1 MRGVNRNPREERVM
15 PSAMETKVVCG
26 MTLRKDPAREPCFKV
41 VDTDAEMVAWSD
53 MSPQSRRERLHRH
66 MNNETSSL
74 EIAAQCLADYPDAP
88 WELRM
93 QLARQ
98 VWDESRHVTALYR
111 RLREIG
117 GFKGEFPVANFEW
130 TVSCFL
136 DSLVGRLTL
145 QNRTFEAGAMDLMAK
160 LPGKWREAGDGETA
174 DLLDAIAADEIQH
187 VRFANQWIRK
197 LTSEDK
203 RLLFKV
209 AHAVRFLAEVN
220 AAFTPAPG
228 EKNAAGEVMRDA
240 GQVAP
245 INVADREL
253 AEFSEEEIAE
263 ILRQSGFPALVSRP
277 EVSA

>member
-1 MRGVNRNPREERVM
+1 MFDVKRNPREGNVIPR
-15 PSAMETKVVCG
+15 AMETKVVCG
-26 MTLRKDPAREPCFKV
+26 MMLRKDPARESCFKV
-41 VDTDAEMVAWSD
+41 VDTDAEMVAWAD
-53 MSPQSRRERLHRH
+53 FSPQSRRERLHRH
-66 MNNETSSL
+66 MNNEMTSL
-74 EIAAQCLADYPDAP
+74 DIAAQCLADFPDAP
-88 WELRM
+88 WELRV
-93 QLARQ
+93 QIARQ
-98 VWDESRHVTALYR
+98 VWDESRHVTALHR
-111 RLREIG
+111 RLLQIG

-130 TVSCFL
+130 TVTCFL
-136 DSLVGRLTL
+136 DSLIGRLTL

-160 LPGKWREAGDGETA
+160 LPGKWRDTGDDETA
-174 DLLDAIAADEIQH
+174 DLLDSIAADEIQH

-220 AAFTPAPG
+220 AAFAPAPG
-228 EKNAAGEVMRDA
+228 ETNVVGQLIDDA

-263 ILRQSGFPALVSRP
+263 ILRQAGFRALVSSQ
-277 EVSA
+277 ETSA

>member
-1 MRGVNRNPREERVM
+1 MD
-15 PSAMETKVVCG
+15 TKVVCG
-26 MTLRKDPAREPCFKV
+26 VTLRKDPAREPCFKV
-41 VDTDAEMVAWSD
+41 VDTDAQMVAWPD
-53 MSPQSRRERLHRH
+53 MSAQSRRERLHRH
-66 MNNETSSL
+66 MNNETTSL
-74 EIAAQCLADYPDAP
+74 EIAAQCLADFPDAP
-88 WELRM
+88 WDLRM

-98 VWDESRHVTALYR
+98 AWDESRHVTALHR
-111 RLREIG
+111 RLRQIG

-130 TVSCFL
+130 TVTCIL

-145 QNRTFEAGAMDLMAK
+145 QNRTFEAGAMDLMAR
-160 LPGKWREAGDGETA
+160 LPGKWRDVGDGETA
-174 DLLDAIAADEIQH
+174 DLLDSIASDEIQH

-220 AAFTPAPG
+220 AAFAPAPG
-228 EKNAAGEVMRDA
+228 ETNVVGQIMTDAGA

-263 ILRQSGFPALVSRP
+263 ILRQAGFPALVPR
-277 EVSA
+277 EEARA

>member
-1 MRGVNRNPREERVM
+1 VNRPVM
-15 PSAMETKVVCG
+15 DTKVVCG

-41 VDTDAEMVAWSD
+41 VDTDAEMVAWAD

-66 MNNETSSL
+66 MNNETTSL
-74 EIAAQCLADYPDAP
+74 EIAAQCLADFPDAP
-88 WELRM
+88 WDLRM

-98 VWDESRHVTALYR
+98 VWDESRHVTALHR
-111 RLREIG
+111 RLTQIG

-130 TVSCFL
+130 TVTCIL

-174 DLLDAIAADEIQH
+174 DLLDSIAADEIQH

-220 AAFTPAPG
+220 AAFAPAPG
-228 EKNAAGEVMRDA
+228 ETNVVGQVISEA
-240 GQVAP
+240 GQAAP

-253 AEFSEEEIAE
+253 AGFSDEEIAE
-263 ILRQSGFPALVSRP
+263 ILRQAGFPALVPREGAP
-277 EVSA
+277 A

>member
-1 MRGVNRNPREERVM
+1 MFVVNPKPLEANVARAQM
-15 PSAMETKVVCG
+15 DTKVVCG
-26 MTLRKDPAREPCFKV
+26 VTLRKDPARESCFKV
-41 VDTDAEMVAWSD
+41 VDTDAEMVAWPD

-66 MNNETSSL
+66 MNNEMTSL
-74 EIAAQCLADYPDAP
+74 DIAAQCLADFPDAP
-88 WELRM
+88 WDLRM
-93 QLARQ
+93 QIARQ
-98 VWDESRHVTALYR
+98 VWDESRHVTALHL

-130 TVSCFL
+130 TVTCIL
-136 DSLVGRLTL
+136 DSLIGRLTL
-145 QNRTFEAGAMDLMAK
+145 QNRTFEAGAMDLMAT
-160 LPGKWREAGDGETA
+160 LPGKWRDAGDGETA
-174 DLLDAIAADEIQH
+174 DLLDSIAADEIQH

-209 AHAVRFLAEVN
+209 VHAVRFLADVN
-220 AAFTPAPG
+220 AAFSPAPG
-228 EKNAAGEVMRDA
+228 ETNVVGQVIDDA

-263 ILRQSGFPALVSRP
+263 ILRQAGFSALVSQPRIP
-277 EVSA
+277 A

>member
-1 MRGVNRNPREERVM
+1 MG
-15 PSAMETKVVCG
+15 PSQMNTKVVCG

-41 VDTDAEMVAWSD
+41 VDTDAEMVAWAD

-66 MNNETSSL
+66 MSNEITSL
-74 EIAAQCLADYPDAP
+74 EIAAQCLADFPDAP
-88 WELRM
+88 WDLRM

-98 VWDESRHVTALYR
+98 AWDESRHVTALHR
-111 RLREIG
+111 RLRQIG

-130 TVSCFL
+130 SVTCFL
-136 DSLVGRLTL
+136 DSLIGRLTL

-160 LPGKWREAGDGETA
+160 LPGKWRDAGDGETA
-174 DLLDAIAADEIQH
+174 DLLDSIAADEIQH

-209 AHAVRFLAEVN
+209 AHAVRFLAEVQV
-220 AAFTPAPG
+220 AFAPPPG
-228 EKNAAGEVMRDA
+228 ETNVVGQVIEDA

-263 ILRQSGFPALVSRP
+263 ILRQSGFPALVSQL
-277 EVSA
+277 ETTA